1 MVLLT
6 SSVIPA
12 LSYCSIRAQ
21 MMKKG
26 ILITTNTMNSEQQ
39 EMDLFFFFEVQ
50 IKIGEY
56 DDNGYEKIR
65 FL

>member
-1 MVLLT
+1 MAV
-6 SSVIPA
+6 

-39 EMDLFFFFEVQ
+39 EMD
-50 IKIGEY
+50 
-56 DDNGYEKIR
+56 
-65 FL
+65 

>member
-1 MVLLT
+1 
-6 SSVIPA
+6 
-12 LSYCSIRAQ
+12 
-21 MMKKG
+21 
-26 ILITTNTMNSEQQ
+26 MNSEQQ

-56 DDNGYEKIR
+56 DDNGYEKST